1 MVPVYH
7 AAWGEHVIYAGE
19 MLGRYAHDNNIP
31 YKDMNIHYE
40 YYGEYYN
47 NGGMNIIVD
56 GSEAWKTCEIGEHDY
71 FVVSRGAAT
80 KEGEGG
86 LSIKLINN
94 ATPMYTF
101 GYNGATEMW
110 VYSGEEVMKWR

>member
-1 MVPVYH
+1 
-7 AAWGEHVIYAGE
+7 
-19 MLGRYAHDNNIP
+19 
-31 YKDMNIHYE
+31 
-40 YYGEYYN
+40 
-47 NGGMNIIVD
+47 MNIIVD